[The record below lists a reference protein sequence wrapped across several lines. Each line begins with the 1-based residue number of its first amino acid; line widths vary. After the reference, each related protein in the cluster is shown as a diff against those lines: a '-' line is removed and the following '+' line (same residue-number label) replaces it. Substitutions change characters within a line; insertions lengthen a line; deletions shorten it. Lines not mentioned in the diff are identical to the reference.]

1 MVEWLLTKALQHCFC
16 SQLTFLIIKHFYIK
30 MIPNP
35 RENISIGIQR
45 MQDMSRG
52 EDVFN
57 VKLSGYI
64 NCFYKLN

>member
-16 SQLTFLIIKHFYIK
+16 SQLTLLIVIKHSYIE

-64 NCFYKLN
+64 NCF